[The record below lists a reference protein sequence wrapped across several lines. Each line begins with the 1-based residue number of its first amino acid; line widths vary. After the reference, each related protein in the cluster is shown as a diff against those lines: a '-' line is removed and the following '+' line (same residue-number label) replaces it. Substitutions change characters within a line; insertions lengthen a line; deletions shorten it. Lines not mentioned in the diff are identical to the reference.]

1 MAGISMRELAESL
14 GVSVASVSV
23 ALRGKSGISEET
35 RVRILEEAKKR
46 GYDMT
51 KLSVSE
57 SKGIIE
63 IIDYTYY
70 NHKAGATKEMFT
82 YYTQFINTATA
93 AIEEYGYQI
102 SGPYNPKEP
111 GFLSRPNA
119 SGAILLGAA
128 ISKEELELYRKGKK
142 PFVVSGNSMNRMA
155 VNTVSH
161 DNYYGIAVALDHLI
175 SLGHEKVGYICSV
188 GGNIGTERYH
198 AFLSEMAIKQLVPA
212 NYLDLRKEEADS
224 MLNVINDWLDQ
235 NKLEATAII
244 CDNDFIAASMMRAL
258 RDHEMVPGKDV
269 SVIGFDDQ
277 PFSALLE
284 PPLTTVRTYE
294 AELGAVSVEQLVYC
308 LEHPGCKF
316 RHVYVGTELV
326 TRVSTCSVNHKNKV
340 DV

>member
-82 YYTQFINTATA
+82 YYTQFIDAATA

-111 GFLSRPNA
+111 GFSSRPNA

-155 VNTVSH
+155 VNTVTH
-161 DNYYGIAVALDHLI
+161 DNYYGIAVALEHLI
-175 SLGHEKVGYICSV
+175 SLGHEKIGYICSV

-212 NYLDLRKEEADS
+212 NNLDLRKEEADS

-326 TRVSTCSVNHKNKV
+326 TRVSTCSVHHKNKV